1 MVKPIVRD
9 TMLLM
14 RKSTPA
20 GRGDLQTARD
30 LLDTLKF
37 HTRDCV
43 GLAANMIGVFK
54 TIIAVSV
61 AGVPM
66 VMINPQITGH
76 SSESYEAE
84 EGCLSLDGTRIA
96 TRWKTIEVDY
106 LDMTMRKRHGSYT
119 GFPAQIIQHEMD
131 HCRGILI

>member
-20 GRGDLQTARD
+20 GSGDLQTARD

-61 AGVPM
+61 AGDPM

>member
-20 GRGDLQTARD
+20 GSGDLQTARD